1 MHMETEFN
9 CLDRLIVGTDLNLTA
24 ARDHV
29 PEIESQIQV
38 IKERM
43 RAVYDGLPYDRMTIH
58 MIIELGK
65 YLVNMI
71 NAFPKKSSIS
81 RTYSPRTIITGKQLD
96 LNKQCRC
103 PFGAYIQAHDD
114 RNVTSQMLDWTQ
126 CAICLGP
133 TVNL

>member
-1 MHMETEFN
+1 MDPEFN
-9 CLDRLIVGTDLNLTA
+9 YLDRLIVGTDLNLTA

-43 RAVYDGLPYDRMTIH
+43 RAAYDGLPYDRMTIH

-71 NAFPKKSSIS
+71 NAFPKKISIS

-96 LNKQCRC
+96 LNKQCWC

-126 CAICLGP
+126 GAICLGP